1 MISVICSTNRKESN
15 SLAFARA
22 IIEILDSQREKCQL
36 LNLEDLPK
44 DFIFENEVFGAIN
57 DELVKIQDTYL
68 TNSNKYIFILP
79 EYNGSFPG
87 VVKAFIDSSAPSRL
101 HNKKALLIGISSGR
115 AGNVRGLEHF
125 TGVLNYLRINVFPFK
140 PAISS
145 CHEGVE
151 NNKVTNEHY
160 LSLLENSVNEFLVF

>member
-15 SLAFARA
+15 SLAFAKA
-22 IIEILDSQREKCQL
+22 IVQILNNYNESCQL
-36 LNLEDLPK
+36 LNLEDLPN
-44 DFIFENEVFGAIN
+44 DFIFENEVFGLVN
-57 DELVKIQDTYL
+57 DELIQIQDTYL
-68 TNSNKYIFILP
+68 TNSDKFIFILP

-87 VVKAFIDSSAPSRL
+87 VVKSFIDSSAPSRV

-140 PAISS
+140 PAISG
-145 CHEGVE
+145 CHECIEDGEVVAE
-151 NNKVTNEHY
+151 SSLN
-160 LSLLENSVNEFLVF
+160 LLENTLKDFLVF